1 MFVIYDNFIFSKQVM
16 ASKKAPPTKA
26 QIFAEHFVEHG
37 DAAAATLAVGALPD
51 EADLLLAD
59 PHVQRALD
67 KLAILEGVSVGEA
80 KVRLS
85 QWARG
90 SVAPFL
96 RVGEDGQV
104 HVDLATEEAKQ
115 HYHLLH
121 RVVERRYTTQTEQG
135 TVEVVETEIEMYD
148 AIEATHR
155 ILQLHNAY
163 PPAKYD
169 LTTNGHDL
177 PGPVTL
183 HARGEAS
190 ASGPSIDSTTSSIYG
205 TQKEAGEAPESGR

>member
-1 MFVIYDNFIFSKQVM
+1 M
-16 ASKKAPPTKA
+16 ASKKAPPIPA
-26 QIFAEHFVEHG
+26 QTFVEHFVEQG
-37 DAAAATLAVGALPD
+37 NAATAAVAAGAGP
-51 EADLLLAD
+51 EQAALLLAD
-59 PHVQRALD
+59 PDVQRALD
-67 KLAILEGVSVGEA
+67 KLAMLEGVSVGEA

-85 QWARG
+85 HWARG

-104 HVDLATEEAKQ
+104 HVDLSTEEAKQ

-135 TVEVVETEIEMYD
+135 PIEIVETEIEMYD

-155 ILQLHNAY
+155 ILQLHDAY

-177 PGPVTL
+177 PSPVTI
-183 HARGEAS
+183 HARGEVS

-205 TQKEAGEAPESGR
+205 TQKEVGGAPESGR